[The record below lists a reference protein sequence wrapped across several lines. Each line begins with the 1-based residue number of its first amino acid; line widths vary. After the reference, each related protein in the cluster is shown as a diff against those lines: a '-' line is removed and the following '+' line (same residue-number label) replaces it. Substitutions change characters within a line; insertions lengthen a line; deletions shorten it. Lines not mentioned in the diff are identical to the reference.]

1 MAAQLPPPS
10 STPGAPPIDWWAR
23 YAPWR
28 HIAEPG
34 FWIVFMVTQAA
45 FNTVVVWMDIDRAG
59 LNFQRWQPAVWEWSS
74 NLVLLALV
82 PAVIAF
88 ERRYPLMLGTIRKN
102 LPWHVLA
109 TVPYSLVHVGA
120 MVAIR
125 KAVYATQG
133 MHYGFGGA
141 LYTELLY
148 EFIKDFRS
156 WFGVILIVAFYRLVV
171 RRLQGE
177 AKLLDAPDEGAP
189 VESIDRPERFL
200 VKKLGKEYLLP
211 AAEVEWLQAWGNYV
225 NLRVRSRDHPLRSTM
240 GEIESRLDPQRFVRV
255 HRSFIVNLD
264 YIIEIEPQESGD
276 AKAKMKDGTSVPVS
290 RRYRDNLRRIA
301 A

>member
-1 MAAQLPPPS
+1 MSASPPPS
-10 STPGAPPIDWWAR
+10 PAIPPTDWWAR
-23 YAPWR
+23 YEPWR

-34 FWIVFMVTQAA
+34 FWIVYMVTQAA
-45 FNTVVVWMDIDRAG
+45 FNTIVVWIDVDRIG
-59 LNFQRWQPAVWEWSS
+59 LNFQPWKPAVWEWSS

-88 ERRYPLMLGTIRKN
+88 ERRFPLMLGHLRRN
-102 LPWHVLA
+102 LPWHILA
-109 TVPYSLVHVGA
+109 TVPYSLAHVGA

-125 KAVYATQG
+125 KLAYWTQG
-133 MHYGFGGA
+133 QRYGFGGE
-141 LYTELLY
+141 LSTELFY

-156 WFGVILIVAFYRLVV
+156 WFGVILIVAFYRLLV

-189 VESIDRPERFL
+189 VEPIDRPARFL

-225 NLRVRSRDHPLRSTM
+225 NLRVRGRDHPLRSTM
-240 GEIESRLDPQRFVRV
+240 GEIESRLDPARFVRV
-255 HRSFIVNLD
+255 HRSFFVNLD
-264 YIIEIEPQESGD
+264 YIAEIEPQESGD
-276 AKAKMKDGTSVPVS
+276 AKAKMKDGATVPVS
-290 RRYRDNLRRIA
+290 RRYRDNLRRVA